1 MKKLWLKIKLLFNGV
16 ITKIIDFI
24 IANDK
29 IVTDIAPV
37 AVNVCNFLKEY
48 NDDGTINIVA
58 SLLNKLGISGTIAS
72 TLIIKWLTDENL
84 DKISTFFNIL
94 DKTAEQTSLV
104 GKVTVITNYIKGLE
118 TSSKVI
124 AWANLSALITES
136 LSDGKLSFSEIK
148 AITDMIYQTKAN
160 L

>member
-16 ITKIIDFI
+16 VSKIIDFI

-29 IVTDIAPV
+29 VVTDIAPV

-48 NDDGTINIVA
+48 NDDSVLNIVA
-58 SLLNKLGISGTIAS
+58 SLISKLGIPGTVAS
-72 TLIIKWLTDENL
+72 TLILKWLTDENL
-84 DKISTFFNIL
+84 DKVAAFFNIL
-94 DKTAEQTSLV
+94 DKTAEQTSIV
-104 GKVTVITNYIKGLE
+104 GKVKVITDYIKSLE
-118 TSSKVI
+118 PSNKVI

-136 LSDGKLSFSEIK
+136 LSDGNLSFSEIK
-148 AITDMIYQTKAN
+148 AITDMIYQTNAN

>member
-1 MKKLWLKIKLLFNGV
+1 MAASGM
-16 ITKIIDFI
+16 IIQ
-24 IANDK
+24 
-29 IVTDIAPV
+29 
-37 AVNVCNFLKEY
+37 
-48 NDDGTINIVA
+48 
-58 SLLNKLGISGTIAS
+58 LGISGTIAS